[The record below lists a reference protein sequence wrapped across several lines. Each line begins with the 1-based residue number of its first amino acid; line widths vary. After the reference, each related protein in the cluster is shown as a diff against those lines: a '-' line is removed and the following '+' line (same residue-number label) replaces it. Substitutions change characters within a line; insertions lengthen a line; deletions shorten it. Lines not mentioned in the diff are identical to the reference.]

1 MPKILIIALCIFL
14 APNLAISQESFPSIA
29 PQHQPEIELI
39 VIDPGIGGGNFGAAA
54 CDIDVSATDI
64 NLQISKQVAERIEK
78 DLRLEVVLTRDD
90 DTDRSLE
97 ERASIANAKQADLF
111 ISISVNASENPSASG
126 IEGFYLNLTTDTKD
140 IRGEVTEN
148 TKNSKDSDDMQS
160 ILLDLMQSSKL
171 QESEILA
178 KNIQN
183 TLFRQ
188 MSEKHSTVIDRGIKQ
203 APFYL
208 LMATQMPAVAIYPGF
223 LTNPHECKLLA
234 SSDYQKQI
242 SIGIV
247 AGLQSFMDE
256 RRTQPN
262 NVADPKSRSA
272 N

>member
-1 MPKILIIALCIFL
+1 MPKIFVTLLCIFL
-14 APNLAISQESFPSIA
+14 APHLAISQESFPSIA
-29 PQHQPEIELI
+29 SQYQPEIKLI
-39 VIDPGIGGGNFGAAA
+39 VIDPGLGGGKFGAAA
-54 CDIDVSATDI
+54 CDSEVSASDI
-64 NLQISKQVAERIEK
+64 NLQISKQVAERLE
-78 DLRLEVVLTRDD
+78 DLNLKVVLTRDD
-90 DTDRSLE
+90 DTDPSLE
-97 ERASIANAKQADLF
+97 QRASIANANQADLF
-111 ISISVNASENPSASG
+111 ISISVNTSEKPSASG
-126 IEGFYLNLTTDTKD
+126 IESFYLNLTTDTEA
-140 IRGEVTEN
+140 IQGEA
-148 TKNSKDSDDMQS
+148 TKNTDKSKDTDDMLS
-160 ILLDLMQSSKL
+160 IFLDLMQSSKL

-183 TLFRQ
+183 ELFRQ

-247 AGLQSFMDE
+247 TGLQSFINE
-256 RRTQPN
+256 RRTQPI
-262 NVADPKSRSA
+262 NVADPKNRSA